1 MAEENRYKPIQN
13 YSFPELGAF
22 NLMFDN
28 FKKEYYVYNNRIG
41 QVKLSGKS
49 IEEATK
55 SFSNYI
61 VPELVKKHNQLLSV
75 KNKINEA
82 INDITKINGLEKY
95 AQKNTLQLN
104 SERGN

>member
-1 MAEENRYKPIQN
+1 MEENRYKPIKN
-13 YSFPELGAF
+13 YNFPELGAF

-28 FKKEYYVYNNRIG
+28 SEKEYYIYNNKLG
-41 QVKLSGKS
+41 QVKLNGKS

-61 VPELVKKHNQLLSV
+61 VPELVKKHNQLLSI
-75 KNKINEA
+75 KNKVNSA
-82 INDITKINGLEKY
+82 IEEITKMNGLEKY
-95 AQKNTLQLN
+95 VQENTLQLN